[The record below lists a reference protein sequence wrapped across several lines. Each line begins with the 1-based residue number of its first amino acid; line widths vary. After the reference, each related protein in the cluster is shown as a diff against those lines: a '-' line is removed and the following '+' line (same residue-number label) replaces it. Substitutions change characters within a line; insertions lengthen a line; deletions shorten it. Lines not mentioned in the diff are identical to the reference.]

1 MAHINQIDNFNLIN
15 FNNLPLINNERVE
28 PWNVDWV
35 IDRRPDPNL
44 INIIN
49 NRNEYDDINF
59 INNLQNNR
67 NNHFQEQFPYATQA
81 LMNGLIQFQHNIDH
95 DDDDLPAD
103 DNIAPHNAAP
113 DDFIPFE
120 PQPQPLNHIVIDVQ
134 TFPISEEDCNCCV
147 YIKTKQNDQI
157 CQFNCLHKF
166 CSECTLTHF
175 RRNRQ
180 RTSCPLCRTPVTNIS
195 VQTQALRETFI

>member
-1 MAHINQIDNFNLIN
+1 MAHINQNDN
-15 FNNLPLINNERVE
+15 FNNLPPINNECEE
-28 PWNVDWV
+28 PWNIDWV

-44 INIIN
+44 IDIIN
-49 NRNEYDDINF
+49 NCNEYDDINF

-67 NNHFQEQFPYATQA
+67 NNHFQEQFVYSTQA

-113 DDFIPFE
+113 NDFIPFE

-134 TFPISEEDCNCCV
+134 TFLIFKEDCNCC
-147 YIKTKQNDQI
+147 ICMETRENEQI

-166 CSECTLTHF
+166 CIECTLTHF

-180 RTSCPLCRTPVTNIS
+180 RTFCPLCRTPVTNIS
-195 VQTQALRETFI
+195 LQTEAVRETFI

>member
-1 MAHINQIDNFNLIN
+1 MAHINQIDNFN
-15 FNNLPLINNERVE
+15 NLPPINNECEE
-28 PWNVDWV
+28 PWNIDWV

-44 INIIN
+44 IDIIN

-67 NNHFQEQFPYATQA
+67 NNHFQEQFAYTTQA
-81 LMNGLIQFQHNIDH
+81 SMNGLIQFQHNIDH
-95 DDDDLPAD
+95 DYDDLPAD

-113 DDFIPFE
+113 NDFIPFE

-134 TFPISEEDCNCCV
+134 IFPIFEEDCNCC
-147 YIKTKQNDQI
+147 ICMETRENEQI

-166 CSECTLTHF
+166 CIECTLTHF

-180 RTSCPLCRTPVTNIS
+180 QTFCPLCRTPVTNIS
-195 VQTQALRETFI
+195 LQTEAVRETFI